1 MVQPDDTIT
10 LIFCSKLCFKAFLA
24 TESDKLSL
32 CLVISTSTCVKILGI
47 YNIRI
52 LSIDI
57 WIRMEAMEIIIRK
70 ISDIEFV
77 QRESATA
84 KLV

>member
-24 TESDKLSL
+24 MESDRLS
-32 CLVISTSTCVKILGI
+32 LVISRSTCVKILGI

-52 LSIDI
+52 LIKNI
-57 WIRMEAMEIIIRK
+57 WIRMEAMEIIVRK

-77 QRESATA
+77 QKESPAA

>member
-24 TESDKLSL
+24 MEGDRLS
-32 CLVISTSTCVKILGI
+32 LVISRSTCVKILGI

-52 LSIDI
+52 LIKNI
-57 WIRMEAMEIIIRK
+57 WIRMEAMEIIVRK

-77 QRESATA
+77 QKESPAA